1 MTPHDPQRSSAA
13 ASSYP
18 WIHDIFANRMPPP
31 LLTVVM
37 PTYNAQRFI
46 AESIESVIA
55 QTVDDWELL
64 VVDDA
69 STDATKQVIA
79 KYQEQ
84 DGRIRLLARPSNQG
98 PAYARNFALDQAR
111 GKWIAFID
119 SDDIWHPQKTEKQL
133 SAMHRHGA
141 DISYT
146 GYRRRRDGDL
156 EGAVV
161 HVPKRV
167 EYRTMLRRN
176 LIACS
181 TAIVRS
187 TTCGSLRMPLI
198 KRRQDHGLLA
208 RLTERRHTNRCRCHR
223 TSCLVPAAS
232 RLAFGKQ
239 ANRRHVLLE
248 AAQRGGRVQYGQIP
262 LAIHWLCS
270 RGREAARALDEAMMH
285 TPHSRSSHFPARL
298 DRSSAIRSYQ
308 WRLRKNSPRAL
319 APSQSRL

>member
-1 MTPHDPQRSSAA
+1 MRT
-13 ASSYP
+13 
-18 WIHDIFANRMPPP
+18 P

-69 STDATKQVIA
+69 STDATKQIIA

-111 GKWIAFID
+111 GQWIAFID
-119 SDDIWHPQKTEKQL
+119 SDDIWHPEKTERQL
-133 SAMHRHGA
+133 SAMHRHRA

-146 GYRRRRDGDL
+146 GYKRRRDGEL
-156 EGAVV
+156 EGVVV

-198 KRRQDHGLLA
+198 RRRQDHGYWLALLRDGTRTA
-208 RLTERRHTNRCRCHR
+208 VGVTEPLVWYRLRPDSLSANKLTAAMYSWKLLREVERF
-223 TSCLVPAAS
+223 SA
-232 RLAFGKQ
+232 GKSLWLFTGY
-239 ANRRHVLLE
+239 ALE
-248 AAQRGGRVQYGQIP
+248 A
-262 LAIHWLCS
+262 LKL
-270 RGREAARALDEAMMH
+270 RAL
-285 TPHSRSSHFPARL
+285 PKKP
-298 DRSSAIRSYQ
+298 
-308 WRLRKNSPRAL
+308 
-319 APSQSRL
+319 